1 MALPS
6 CAWRLVIERNKNNR
20 NSLARLCAKKIS
32 GIIEAIDLK
41 NVDKNLKSGAKIS
54 HGLNKMTTGENFF

>member
-1 MALPS
+1 MN
-6 CAWRLVIERNKNNR
+6 INNR

-54 HGLNKMTTGENFF
+54 HGLNKMSTGENFF